1 MLSWDVEK
9 RFGDFALTTTGDVA
23 AGGVH
28 AVFGPS
34 GSGKSTLLNL
44 LAGLLKGDRQA
55 IRLGERWLADSTR
68 RLHLPPEA
76 RTLGLV
82 FQDGR
87 LFPHLS
93 VARNLT
99 YGARMRRLAP
109 ADTPFGE
116 VVDLLGLGDLLR
128 RRPGG
133 LSGGERQRVA
143 IGRALLS
150 GADALL
156 LDEPLASLDQPRR
169 IEVLPFLDRLRAAN
183 DTPMVYVTHAIDEV
197 LRLADTITVL
207 DRGRAVAAG
216 DVASVLN
223 DPATR
228 PFVPGLAEETV
239 VEAQVREIDR
249 VNGLV
254 RVRAG
259 GLALAL
265 MGGGLALGSTVRLRL
280 AARDIAVATEPPCH
294 TSVVNILPGVLTA
307 LERDAEGRVH
317 LDLDLGLP
325 VRAIITASSAA
336 RLALVPGQPI
346 HAMIKAVAV
355 DRVRA

>member
-9 RFGDFALTTTGDVA
+9 RFGDFALVAKGTVA

-44 LAGLLKGDRQA
+44 LAGLLKGERQS
-55 IRLGERWLADSTR
+55 IRLGQRWLADSGR

-76 RTLGLV
+76 RALGLI

-93 VARNLT
+93 VRRNLT

-109 ADTPFGE
+109 AATPFDE
-116 VVDLLGLGDLLR
+116 VAGLLGLAPLLE
-128 RRPGG
+128 RRPGD

-150 GADALL
+150 GAAALL

-169 IEVLPFLDRLRAAN
+169 AEVLPYLDRLRATN
-183 DTPMVYVTHAIDEV
+183 DMPMVYVTHAVDEV

-207 DRGRAVAAG
+207 DQGKAVAEG
-216 DVASVLN
+216 GVAEVLN
-223 DPATR
+223 APATR
-228 PFVPGLAEETV
+228 RFVPGLAEETV
-239 VEAQVREIDR
+239 IDAQVREIDR

-254 RVRAG
+254 RARAG
-259 GLALAL
+259 AMALAL
-265 MGGGLALGSTVRLRL
+265 MGSGLALGSTVRLRL
-280 AARDIAVATEPPCH
+280 AARDIAVATEPPRN

-307 LERDAEGRVH
+307 LERDTEGRVH

-336 RLALVPGQPI
+336 RLALAPGQPI
-346 HAMIKAVAV
+346 HAMIKAIAV